1 MQSGP
6 INISDLLF
14 SISFCLAVVVIIIF
28 IQYFFLSFFFFQRW
42 KGDLRTKLNVKMSDQ
57 ILFVDENIR
66 YSIQY
71 HIIFVAGFTPT
82 SALSAKIQAVPL
94 NTSYNPGENVTLICL
109 IQCNC
114 SADAINWYKDN
125 NPIGIQNDVNSL
137 ESDKMSLLNISRHDA
152 GKYNCTAWKNQEFA
166 TDEFNLHVN
175 SKSAGN

>member
-1 MQSGP
+1 M
-6 INISDLLF
+6 
-14 SISFCLAVVVIIIF
+14 
-28 IQYFFLSFFFFQRW
+28 
-42 KGDLRTKLNVKMSDQ
+42 
-57 ILFVDENIR
+57 R

-71 HIIFVAGFTPT
+71 HIIVVAGFTPT

-94 NTSYNPGENVTLICL
+94 NTSYNPGENVILICL

-114 SADAINWYKDN
+114 SADVINWYKDN
-125 NPIGIQNDVNSL
+125 NPIRIQNDVNSL

-166 TDEFNLHVN
+166 SDEFNLHVN